1 MPAPEGSRVILT
13 FDTYC
18 AHVFELLELP
28 VPTELSEDS
37 NLGEDLGIDSLQAL
51 ELVVISEQLA
61 GWTEPCASVPA
72 ISTMQDAY
80 GYYRSRLAADQ

>member
-1 MPAPEGSRVILT
+1 MPAPEGSRVILR

-18 AHVFELLELP
+18 AHVFELLDVP
-28 VPTELSEDS
+28 VPIELSEES
-37 NLGEDLGIDSLQAL
+37 NLAEDLGIDSLQTL
-51 ELVVISEQLA
+51 ELVVISEELA

-80 GYYRSRLAADQ
+80 DYYRSRLAADQ